1 MWDLAERWNAL
12 VQPPP
17 HAGYRAPRVSLPLLL
32 DALVAHYALAA
43 SVSDEARLALE
54 SHLFKLDL
62 DYAE

>member
-1 MWDLAERWNAL
+1 
-12 VQPPP
+12 
-17 HAGYRAPRVSLPLLL
+17 VSLPLLL